1 MTETAWEVLS
11 KIDVNE
17 HTEKKGNLTY
27 LSWAWAWS
35 TLKNQYPDATFEYV
49 MFDYHDPAHTLPYC
63 IDKSGFCYVSVKVT
77 VDNLTLTEILPVLDY
92 KNKAI
97 QKPNSFEVNKALKRC
112 LAKCIAAHGL
122 GAYIYA
128 GEDLPEPAPASKK
141 YGKSSKDP
149 DWAGPLA
156 KGELA
161 LSLKNLR
168 ISIEDCQT
176 LEELT
181 QLQNEYFSVIEQ
193 AHKDLPEFMSED
205 HADSDLL
212 QNGYQPFDLFI
223 QNQINRLNGVQNAA

>member
-1 MTETAWEVLS
+1 MKKTPWEVLS

-35 TLKNQYPDATFEYV
+35 TLKNQYPDATFEYAW
-49 MFDYHDPAHTLPYC
+49 FDYHDPSHTLPYC
-63 IDKSGFCYVSVKVT
+63 IDKSGYAYVGVKVT
-77 VDNLTLTEILPVLDY
+77 VENLKLTELLPVLDH
-92 KNKAI
+92 KNKPI

-128 GEDLPEPAPASKK
+128 GEDLPEPAPKK

-149 DWAGPLA
+149 EWSGPLN

-161 LSLKNLR
+161 LALKNLR
-168 ISIEDCQT
+168 ISIEDSQT

-181 QLQNEYFSVIEQ
+181 ELQNEYFSITEQ
-193 AHKDLPEFMSED
+193 AYKDLPEFMSED

-212 QNGYQPFDLFI
+212 KNGYQPFDLFI
-223 QNQINRLNGVQNAA
+223 QNQINRVNGVQNAA